1 MDAQRGIRIRAVRSA
16 RSWSQQQAAEATG
29 VRREMWAKWEAGAEP
44 GAKAL
49 AAMAANGIDVLYILT
64 GQQLSAAR
72 ETEGSYMI
80 RANAEREARGE
91 PPIPGLVEALQGL
104 ADTDRRIAA
113 RAESMALVNHYL
125 SALDDDAF
133 TAALDMLM
141 RYGLLPPDDRLAV
154 NRMVDGLAAARR

>member
-1 MDAQRGIRIRAVRSA
+1 MSTKEERLREQIDARGVSELA
-16 RSWSQQQAAEATG
+16 RSLG
-29 VRREMWAKWEAGAEP
+29 VARNTLYNWCEKGNVPLDKLYALGEAGV
-44 GAKAL
+44 
-49 AAMAANGIDVLYILT
+49 DVAYVLT
-64 GQQLSAAR
+64 GRRLSAAR
-72 ETEGSYMI
+72 EAEGSYMI

-141 RYGLLPPDDRLAV
+141 RYGLLLPDDRLAV

>member
-64 GQQLSAAR
+64 GQRLTGAR
-72 ETEGSYMI
+72 RDEGEFMLGD
-80 RANAEREARGE
+80 AAERDARGE
-91 PPIPGLVEALQGL
+91 PPIPGLVETLQGM
-104 ADTDRRIAA
+104 AVGERRKAE
-113 RAESMALVNHYL
+113 RAESMALVNNYL
-125 SALDDDAF
+125 SALDDEEYKS
-133 TAALDMLM
+133 ALEMLM
-141 RYGLLPPDDRLAV
+141 RYGRLRVDDRLAV
-154 NRMVDGLAAARR
+154 NRMVAGLAADRR